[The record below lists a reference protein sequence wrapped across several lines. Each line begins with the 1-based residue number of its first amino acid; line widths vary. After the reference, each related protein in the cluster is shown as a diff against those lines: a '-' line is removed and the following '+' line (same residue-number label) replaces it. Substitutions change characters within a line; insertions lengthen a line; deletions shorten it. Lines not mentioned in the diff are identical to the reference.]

1 MDSNEERGMM
11 MQEQV
16 QSLLSEI
23 TTGCS
28 KILEDNI
35 TGIYLHGSL
44 AFGCFSWETGDIDFI
59 IVTEKAP
66 SLEQKIELIQFLLR
80 IDSKCPPKGMEMSL
94 VLHENCNPFRYP
106 TPFELHFSN
115 FHRERCRADVKKYCQ
130 EMHGTDR
137 DLAAHFTVIRSR
149 GIALC
154 GKPIPEVFG
163 EVPEREYW
171 DSICRDVAEAP
182 EEILHQPVYMVLN
195 LCRVL
200 AYRKSRLILS
210 KAEGEKWGR
219 EHLPEKYQ
227 GIIRAAGESYQ
238 TGSAFPQYIEKVLLQ
253 AFAKEMLKEIL

>member
-1 MDSNEERGMM
+1 MDSNEGRGMM

-23 TTGCS
+23 ATGCS
-28 KILEDNI
+28 KILQDDV

-44 AFGCFSWETGDIDFI
+44 AFGCFSWKTGDIDFI

-66 SLEQKIELIQFLLR
+66 SLEKKTELIQFLLQ
-80 IDSKCPPKGMEMSL
+80 IDTKCPPKGMEMSL

-115 FHRERCRADVKKYCQ
+115 FHRERCRENIEKYCQ

-149 GIALC
+149 GIVLC
-154 GKPIPEVFG
+154 GKPIAQVFG
-163 EVPEREYW
+163 EVPDGAYW
-171 DSICRDVAEAP
+171 DSICQDIAEAP
-182 EEILHQPVYMVLN
+182 QEILHQPVYMVLN

-200 AYRKSRLILS
+200 AYRKSGLILS
-210 KAEGEKWGR
+210 KAEGGEWAR

-227 GIIRAAGESYQ
+227 KIICAAAESYH
-238 TGSAFPQYIEKVLLQ
+238 TGCAFSKCIEKASLQ
-253 AFAKEMLKEIL
+253 GFAQEMLREIL